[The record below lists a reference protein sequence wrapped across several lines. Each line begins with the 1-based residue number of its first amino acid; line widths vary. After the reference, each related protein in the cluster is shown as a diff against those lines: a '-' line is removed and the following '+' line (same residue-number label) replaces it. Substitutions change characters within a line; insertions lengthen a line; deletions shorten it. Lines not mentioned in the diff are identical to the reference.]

1 MADFAPVHP
10 GEILLT
16 EFMQPLALSQNG
28 LARSIHVSPRRINE
42 IVHGK
47 RSITAETALK
57 LSQALGLSE
66 TFWVNMQ
73 AHYDA
78 ELAKDKLGDSLRRI
92 PRLVGVEVPR
102 KIAAKRVAVVRRAR
116 STAAPDKTTTRRI
129 VAAAKK
135 TGSGQTSKASKAV
148 RGDTRQGRSR

>member
-1 MADFAPVHP
+1 MADFVPVHP

-16 EFMQPLALSQNG
+16 EFMQPMALSQNG

-42 IVHGK
+42 IVHG
-47 RSITAETALK
+47 RRAITAETALK

-92 PRLVGVEVPR
+92 PRIVGVPVPR
-102 KIAAKRVAVVRRAR
+102 KIPAKRVAVVRRALPP
-116 STAAPDKTTTRRI
+116 AAADKTTTRS
-129 VAAAKK
+129 VAAAAKK
-135 TGSGQTSKASKAV
+135 TGGSQTSKALRSS
-148 RGDTRQGRSR
+148 TRRGRSR